1 VIHLELRVRRPI
13 STQLMQVQVTPTLCR
28 RKAAAR
34 RDGHI
39 PGKTF
44 VGSLFGP
51 PERKLVH

>member
-1 VIHLELRVRRPI
+1 
-13 STQLMQVQVTPTLCR
+13 MQVQVTPILCR